1 MNYNQFVQ
9 EVEKTVKK
17 EVRDNVSVY
26 IHTNVKNNGIK
37 RCGITM
43 VEQGINIS
51 PTIYLEEYYQQFE
64 QGSSIEMIVGEI
76 LRLYGE
82 VRFERSWEGDN
93 LEDYPHV
100 RGKII
105 YRLVNQEANAEL
117 LREVPYMEYLDLA
130 VVFYVL
136 LEINHYG
143 MASMMIRNEHLRMWN
158 TTKEEI
164 YRYAR
169 RNTEILLPDEFQ
181 TMRAVIEELTGR
193 KETGGKDIM
202 YILSNENRSFG
213 AAAIL
218 YEGRLKKIGE
228 RLGENF
234 YVLPSS
240 VHEMII
246 IAESEAPSKEE
257 LSEMVAE
264 INRTQVEAEEV
275 LSDHAYYYDRKQEKL
290 VL

>member
-1 MNYNQFVQ
+1 
-9 EVEKTVKK
+9 
-17 EVRDNVSVY
+17 
-26 IHTNVKNNGIK
+26 
-37 RCGITM
+37 
-43 VEQGINIS
+43 
-51 PTIYLEEYYQQFE
+51 
-64 QGSSIEMIVGEI
+64 
-76 LRLYGE
+76 
-82 VRFERSWEGDN
+82 
-93 LEDYPHV
+93 
-100 RGKII
+100 
-105 YRLVNQEANAEL
+105 
-117 LREVPYMEYLDLA
+117 MEYLDLA